1 LHDCQR
7 RPRRAKL
14 RAVSQPSQDLQGRT
28 FVITGASS
36 GIGKTAAHAVAARGA
51 RVVMLNR
58 SAEKS
63 APVVDEIKAAT
74 GNPAVEV
81 AVVDLAD
88 LASVRDCARG
98 LLARDLPIHCLVNN
112 AGLAGLRGVTRQ
124 GFEVGFGTNH
134 LGHFLLTTLLLD
146 RLKASAP
153 TRVVTVSSEAHYRPK
168 RWEWEPLQ
176 QSTKT
181 TTAFHEY
188 GVSKLANVLFTRELA
203 RRTAGTG
210 ITTYALHPGVVA
222 TDVWRQIPRPFSSI
236 AKLFM
241 RSSEDGAK
249 TTLHCATAPELAGVS
264 GRYYDNER
272 ERKPSPLALDDE
284 LARELWDKSEQWT
297 AAFR

>member
-1 LHDCQR
+1 
-7 RPRRAKL
+7 
-14 RAVSQPSQDLQGRT
+14 VSQPIPDLQGRT
-28 FVITGASS
+28 FVVTGANS
-36 GIGKTAAHAVAARGA
+36 GIGRTATQALAARGA
-51 RVVMLNR
+51 RVLMLCR
-58 SAEKS
+58 SVDKS
-63 APVVDEIKAAT
+63 VPVVEAIKAAT
-74 GNPAVEV
+74 GNGAIELIP
-81 AVVDLAD
+81 VDLAD

-98 LLARDLPIHCLVNN
+98 LLARDLPIHGLINN
-112 AGLAGLRGVTRQ
+112 AGLAGLRGVTKQ

-153 TRVVTVSSEAHYRPK
+153 ARVVTVSSEAHYRPK

-176 QSTKT
+176 QPTKT
-181 TTAFHEY
+181 RTAFHEY

-203 RRTAGTG
+203 RRTEGTG

-222 TDVWRQIPRPFSSI
+222 TDVWRRIPRPISTI

-249 TTLHCATAPELAGVS
+249 TTLYCATAPELATVS

-272 ERKPSPLALDDE
+272 ERKASKLALDDG
-284 LARELWDKSEQWT
+284 LARELWERSEQWT

>member
-1 LHDCQR
+1 MADCDR
-7 RPRRAKL
+7 RPPRAKL

-58 SAEKS
+58 SADKS
-63 APVVDEIKAAT
+63 APVIEEIKAAT
-74 GNPAVEV
+74 GNPAIEL

-88 LASVRDCARG
+88 LVSVRDCARA
-98 LLARDLPIHCLVNN
+98 LLARDLPIHCLINN
-112 AGLAGLRGVTRQ
+112 AGLAGLRGVTKQ

-134 LGHFLLTTLLLD
+134 LGHFLLTTLLLE
-146 RLKASAP
+146 RLTASAP
-153 TRVVTVSSEAHYRPK
+153 ARVVTVSSEAHYRPK

-176 QSTKT
+176 QPTRT

-210 ITTYALHPGVVA
+210 VTTYALHPGVVA
-222 TDVWRQIPRPFSSI
+222 TDVWRQIPRPFSSL

-249 TTLHCATAPELAGVS
+249 TTLYCATAPELAGAS
-264 GRYYDNER
+264 GLYYDNER
-272 ERKPSPLALDDE
+272 ERKAGKLALDDG
-284 LARELWDKSEQWT
+284 LARELWDKSEAWT
-297 AAFR
+297 AAYR

>member
-1 LHDCQR
+1 
-7 RPRRAKL
+7 
-14 RAVSQPSQDLQGRT
+14 VSQPIPDLQGRT
-28 FVITGASS
+28 FVVTGANS
-36 GIGKTAAHAVAARGA
+36 GIGRTATQALAARGA
-51 RVVMLNR
+51 RVLMLCR
-58 SAEKS
+58 SVDKS
-63 APVVDEIKAAT
+63 VPVVEAIKAAT
-74 GNPAVEV
+74 GNAAIELIP
-81 AVVDLAD
+81 VDLAD

-112 AGLAGLRGVTRQ
+112 AGLAGLRGVTKQ

-153 TRVVTVSSEAHYRPK
+153 ARVVTVSSEAHYRPK

-176 QSTKT
+176 QPTKT
-181 TTAFHEY
+181 RTAFHEY

-203 RRTAGTG
+203 RRTEGTG

-222 TDVWRQIPRPFSSI
+222 TDVWRRIPRPISTI

-249 TTLHCATAPELAGVS
+249 TTLYCATAPELATVS

-272 ERKPSPLALDDE
+272 ERKPSQLALDDG
-284 LARELWDKSEQWT
+284 LARELWAKSEQWT

>member
-1 LHDCQR
+1 
-7 RPRRAKL
+7 
-14 RAVSQPSQDLQGRT
+14 VSQPIPDLQGRT
-28 FVITGASS
+28 FVVTGANS
-36 GIGKTAAHAVAARGA
+36 GIGRTATQALAARGA
-51 RVVMLNR
+51 RVLMLCR
-58 SAEKS
+58 SVDKS
-63 APVVDEIKAAT
+63 VPVVEAIKAAT
-74 GNPAVEV
+74 GNGAVELIP
-81 AVVDLAD
+81 VDLAD

-98 LLARDLPIHCLVNN
+98 LLARDLPIHGLINN
-112 AGLAGLRGVTRQ
+112 AGLAGLRGVTKQ

-153 TRVVTVSSEAHYRPK
+153 ARVVTVSSEAHYRPK

-176 QSTKT
+176 QPTKT
-181 TTAFHEY
+181 RTAFHEY

-203 RRTAGTG
+203 RRTEGTG

-222 TDVWRQIPRPFSSI
+222 TDVWRRIPRPISTI

-249 TTLHCATAPELAGVS
+249 TTLYCATAPELATVS

-272 ERKPSPLALDDE
+272 ERTPGKLALDDG
-284 LARELWDKSEQWT
+284 LARELWEKSEQWT